1 MVGDIGEA
9 TYEWSNDIS
18 LEFLAGLGFGYFHGK
33 CVASEVGRRFVDWD
47 GAIAKAYV
55 ADRIGRQMALTHN
68 TLLITEVGTNGTKL
82 NNEQVPPGEP
92 RKLTGG
98 EVVKFGGMECRYDS
112 EGKRPGSKP
121 LPPVKA
127 GVDFKNTATRPSTI
141 FQNVSPF
148 KKKVDKSS
156 RVIQVIIVVLAV
168 GALGCFGFLL
178 WKFIQ
183 QH

>member
-1 MVGDIGEA
+1 MPKLVLLVEGKPANEYPLAGSPVKIGRAADNTVQIFDDSVSSHHAELTTEGDSYVLRDIG
-9 TYEWSNDIS
+9 S
-18 LEFLAGLGFGYFHGK
+18 
-33 CVASEVGRRFVDWD
+33 
-47 GAIAKAYV
+47 
-55 ADRIGRQMALTHN
+55 
-68 TLLITEVGTNGTKL
+68 TNGTKV
-82 NNEQVPPGEP
+82 NNDPLPPNQP

-112 EGKRPGSKP
+112 EGKRPASKP

-127 GVDFKNTATRPSTI
+127 GVDLKSATATRPSTV

-156 RVIQVIIVVLAV
+156 RIIQVIIYVVAASALASF
-168 GALGCFGFLL
+168 LFLL
-178 WKFIQ
+178 WKFLQ